1 MTAYTY
7 IDIQDQDG
15 NILLTTG
22 EMILAIEFIK
32 EQNLNQIDQVVLPEI
47 SEEGDLTGQNII
59 VITVGE

>member
-32 EQNLNQIDQVVLPEI
+32 EQHLNQIDQVVLPEI